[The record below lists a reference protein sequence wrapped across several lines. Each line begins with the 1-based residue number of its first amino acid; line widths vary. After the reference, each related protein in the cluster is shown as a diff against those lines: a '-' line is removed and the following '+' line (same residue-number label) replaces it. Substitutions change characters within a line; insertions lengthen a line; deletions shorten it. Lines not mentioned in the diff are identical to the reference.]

1 LPEIGRRDSTV
12 AEAGEGMDVPR
23 RARRLGRL
31 ERPLLGAASIVLIVT
46 AYALAA
52 AMYARPAIV
61 PPPGD
66 IAAAAVSLLTG
77 RPAAEG
83 EGHHH
88 STDHIGELLREDAS
102 LSRAITISALRVTFG
117 IGIGGALGLLF
128 GVVMGWS
135 RTVDQYLHPLYV
147 LVRSVPPLALI
158 TYVMLWLGHG
168 QAHLLVPIAYAV
180 ATTVVIPA
188 YHGVRD
194 VADVYVQ
201 AARALGARPRLI
213 LSRVVVPA
221 VSPFVLSGLRYA
233 VVIAWMTTVGVEML
247 MSDDGLGHLLVG
259 GGLWSSRLSVRVDPS
274 VVIVGIL
281 AVAVGGYVMDSIVR
295 LLGRRFVAWAGAARW

>member
-1 LPEIGRRDSTV
+1 
-12 AEAGEGMDVPR
+12 MDVPR
-23 RARRLGRL
+23 RATRLGRL
-31 ERPLLGAASIVLIVT
+31 ERPLLGALSIALIVT
-46 AYALAA
+46 AYTVSS
-52 AMYARPAIV
+52 AMYARPAII

-77 RPAAEG
+77 RPAPEV

-88 STDHIGELLREDAS
+88 HATDHIGELLREHAS
-102 LSRAITISALRVTFG
+102 LPRAVLLSGLRVTFG
-117 IGIGGALGLLF
+117 VSVGGALGLVL

-135 RTVDQYLHPLYV
+135 RTVDEYVHPLFI

-168 QAHLLVPIAYAV
+168 EAHLLVPIAYAV
-180 ATTVVIPA
+180 ATTVAIPA

-194 VADVYVQ
+194 VAEIYVQ

-221 VSPFVLSGLRYA
+221 VSPFVLSGLRFA

-247 MSDDGLGHLLVG
+247 MSDDGIGHLLVG

-274 VVIVGIL
+274 VVIVSIL
-281 AVAVGGYVMDSIVR
+281 AVAAGGFAMDSIVR
-295 LLGRRFVAWAGAARW
+295 LFARRFVAWAGAARW